1 MKNKR
6 RHRVKKAEILSP
18 EFQRMYDVMKEM
30 REYTNRYFSAKLLK
44 ERDLWEAIKNPSLI
58 MKIGEPIVFNSP
70 AHENI
75 ISDKE

>member
-6 RHRVKKAEILSP
+6 RHRVRKVKVST
-18 EFQRMYDVMKEM
+18 EFQRMHAAVKEMNSMMKEYVYD
-30 REYTNRYFSAKLLK
+30 RFLK
-44 ERDLWEAIKNPSLI
+44 NADVWAALKNPSLI